1 MKAET
6 KEFIT
11 SIAIPVVSGAV
22 IGFITSGSMQQF
34 ATLEKPPLS
43 PPGWLFPVVWT
54 ILYTAMGISS
64 YLIYKADAEEHK
76 KQQALFLY
84 GAQLIVNLL
93 WPIFFFLFEW
103 YLFSFFWLV
112 MLWILVFL
120 MIREFYGISRIAAYL
135 CVPYLL
141 WLTFAAYLN
150 LGIWWLN
157 R

>member
-1 MKAET
+1 MRAET
-6 KEFIT
+6 KKLLK

-22 IGFITSGSMQQF
+22 VGFITSGSMRQF
-34 ATLEKPPLS
+34 AALEQPPLS

-64 YLIYKADAEEHK
+64 YLIYNAEAEEQK
-76 KQQALFLY
+76 KRQALFLY

-93 WPIFFFLFEW
+93 WPIFFFLLDW

-112 MLWILVFL
+112 MLWILVFK
-120 MIREFYGISRIAAYL
+120 MIKEFADISKIAAYL
-135 CVPYLL
+135 NIPYLL